1 MAELFGFSINRA
13 KKETGG
19 EQVFTTPTPDDGAI
33 DVAGGGFFGQILDTD
48 GREKTELDLIRRYRD
63 IAQQPE
69 CDSAIEDIINEAITA
84 DQVSQSVT
92 LRTDRLP
99 YSEKI
104 KREMRKEFNKIL
116 SLLEFDHKGHDI
128 LRRWYV
134 DGRIF
139 YHKVIDTKNPK
150 KGIVDL
156 RYIDCTKIKKA
167 RQVK

>member
-1 MAELFGFSINRA
+1 MADNGGIKLFGFELKRVKDEKN
-13 KKETGG
+13 KKLLS
-19 EQVFTTPTPDDGAI
+19 VVPKVDDDGAGYVTAAGSHYGQFLNI
-33 DVAGGGFFGQILDTD
+33 EGDDSKDNTQLIMKYRGVA
-48 GREKTELDLIRRYRD
+48 Y
-63 IAQQPE
+63 QPE
-69 CDSAIEDIINEAITA
+69 VDMAVEDIINEAITA

-116 SLLEFDHKGHDI
+116 SLLEFDAKGHDI

-139 YHKVIDTKNPK
+139 FHKVI
-150 KGIVDL
+150 
-156 RYIDCTKIKKA
+156 Y
-167 RQVK
+167 